1 MGETLFKI
9 AVILIFFGT
18 MIGIGFYYNKK
29 GEATENS
36 DDYILA
42 GR

>member
-9 AVILIFFGT
+9 LVILAFFAA

-29 GEATENS
+29 GEASDNS